1 MKNLA
6 WKVFQLDLV
15 HISQRTLYFDYFFSK
30 VFVVKKEPF
39 VKPPID
45 AAPIIP
51 GLIWGLDR
59 D

>member
-15 HISQRTLYFDYFFSK
+15 HISQRTSYFDYFFST
-30 VFVVKKEPF
+30 VFVVKKVPF